1 MTGTALFQLNVRAFT
16 ERRKI
21 KNFIATM
28 HGFEEPDKW
37 VMLGNH
43 ADAWVKVIYFLILKI
58 IN

>member
-1 MTGTALFQLNVRAFT
+1 MTGTALFQLNVRSFT

-21 KNFIATM
+21 KNFIALM

-43 ADAWVKVIYFLILKI
+43 ADAWVQVNTFYILKLI
-58 IN
+58 